1 MQFSLRPLILLADTP
16 WIQKKDYLDGILL
29 TYMVFSWRR
38 LATQNEE
45 MSVNN

>member
-1 MQFSLRPLILLADTP
+1 MQCLLRPLVLLA
-16 WIQKKDYLDGILL
+16 DYLDGILL
-29 TYMVFSWRR
+29 TYMVFSWRP